1 MAIQKMINCKHFEVR
16 GMGITVYGA
25 CKIRRGGCE
34 TCCFTC
40 ALREPH
46 EVQGA
51 SGITYQQPGCDRA
64 CPCPEKEEI

>member
-1 MAIQKMINCKHFEVR
+1 
-16 GMGITVYGA
+16 MGITVYGA